1 MSRTFDITEL
11 PTRLRNQGVYPTGQ
25 RMAVA
30 VALLTKHQHITA
42 EQLHSRLSDSG
53 IKISR
58 ATVYNTLNLFA
69 EKGLVREIVV
79 DPAHV
84 YFDSNARPHHHF
96 YNVDEGQLIDSPEP
110 LCQLMPSVELPDGTE
125 LEDVDVIVR
134 VRNAR

>member
-1 MSRTFDITEL
+1 MSRIFDITAL
-11 PTRLRNQGVYPTGQ
+11 PARLRSQGVYPTGQ

-42 EQLHSRLSDSG
+42 EQLHARLSDSG

-84 YFDSNARPHHHF
+84 YFDSNAQPHHHF
-96 YNVDEGQLIDSPEP
+96 YNVDNGELIDSAEP
-110 LCQLMPSVELPDGTE
+110 LCKRLSSVELPDSTE

-134 VRNAR
+134 IRNAR